1 MREFAFLAMGR
12 NRKLDRFRTA
22 EQVAKRQRIQA
33 MMMVESAW
41 AAVEDYRKEIM
52 TLELELLN
60 ELLNTRV
67 VVTDLT
73 AIEQILKEA
82 EGKAYALMD
91 DVRQAEDVLHAAEE
105 TQRLASLD
113 KRAVQVSLNK
123 SNEIL
128 NVLKAEHK
136 LALAQAEEAEI
147 DAFVEV
153 HYGRGRAS
161 R

>member
-1 MREFAFLAMGR
+1 MREFAFVAMGR

-33 MMMVESAW
+33 VMMVESAW

-67 VVTDLT
+67 LVTDLT

-113 KRAVQVSLNK
+113 KWAAQSSLNK

-128 NVLKAEHK
+128 NVLKEEHK
-136 LALAQAEEAEI
+136 LALVQAEEAEI
-147 DAFVEV
+147 DAFVEA
-153 HYGRGRAS
+153 HYGRGGAS